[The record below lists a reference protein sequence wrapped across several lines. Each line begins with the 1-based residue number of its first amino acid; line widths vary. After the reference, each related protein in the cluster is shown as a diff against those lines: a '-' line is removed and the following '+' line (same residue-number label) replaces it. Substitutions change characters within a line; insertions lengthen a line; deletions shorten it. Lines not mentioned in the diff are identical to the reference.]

1 VAEHAPPKRFAK
13 ARGRDEVKTKNQK
26 QKVPMKNKTL
36 AIRMAAPAVGIMV
49 MAGICAGQTLHWQ
62 KTYGGPNNDAAHAIT
77 AVEGGNF
84 IVAGQTFSIGAG
96 GYDIYL
102 LKIKPDGDTM
112 WTTAIGG
119 PDDEDALG
127 ITATWDGGYIVTGS
141 LYSSAAEGSIVY
153 LMKIDS
159 NGKPLWTKKYGS
171 PKFGFGGA
179 ITPTPEGNF
188 IVAGCTAPNSESV
201 YLLKI
206 KPDGDTIWTKTY
218 GDVSDCR
225 AYAISPAQ
233 DGTFIVAG
241 TISNLPYILK
251 INSIGDTLWTRT
263 YTEGSKKSQG
273 VISSAAFSI
282 TPTDEGNFVI
292 EVTTAFFDTNGHFD
306 HALKGLINITTD
318 GDTLWTSTTG
328 ETDNQIPPAVL
339 VTKDG
344 YMLSA
349 TTVETLENGTDI
361 SISCAIA
368 DRYAYKNTPFR
379 FKIPVTGESLNYGY
393 TPLKVPSGMTVSLG
407 GTISWTPTTDSVYMD
422 HVEFQVSDD
431 FGKKDTLTFN
441 IFVNSKDHPSKVI
454 NPTSNLKNQAH
465 RSSISIS
472 TFSSYT
478 SFSLPVPTGSLA
490 IYDIHGRLIET
501 LSVSNSTAIWNTK
514 KAAGRYIARMMNGKS
529 NVSKAF
535 VVVK

>member
-1 VAEHAPPKRFAK
+1 VAE
-13 ARGRDEVKTKNQK
+13 GRDKVKTKNQK
-26 QKVPMKNKTL
+26 QKVPMKNKML
-36 AIRMAAPAVGIMV
+36 AIRMTAAAVGIMV
-49 MAGICAGQTLHWQ
+49 MAGICAGQILHWQ

-127 ITATWDGGYIVTGS
+127 ITATRDGGCIVTGS
-141 LYSSAAEGSIVY
+141 LYSSTAEGSIVY

-171 PKFGFGGA
+171 PKYGFGGA

-263 YTEGSKKSQG
+263 YTEGSNNSQE

-282 TPTDEGNFVI
+282 TPTEEGNFVI
-292 EVTTAFFDTNGHFD
+292 EVTTAFFDTNGYFN

-328 ETDNQIPPAVL
+328 ETENQIPPAVF

-349 TTVETLENGTDI
+349 TTVETPENGTDI
-361 SISCAIA
+361 RISCAIA

-379 FKIPVTGESLNYGY
+379 FKIPVSGDSLNYGY
-393 TPLKVPSGMTVSLG
+393 TPLKTPSGMTVSLG
-407 GTISWTPTTDSVYMD
+407 GTISWTPTTDSSYMD
-422 HVEFQVSDD
+422 HVEFLVSDD
-431 FGKKDTLTFN
+431 MGKKDTLTFN
-441 IFVNSKDHPSKVI
+441 IFVNSKDHPITVANLVSRKASQSLNDLTIRQVSSKEV
-454 NPTSNLKNQAH
+454 
-465 RSSISIS
+465 
-472 TFSSYT
+472 F
-478 SFSLPVPTGSLA
+478 FSLPCGTKSLS
-490 IYDIHGRLIET
+490 IYNIHGQLLENI
-501 LSVSNSTAIWNTK
+501 SVKGNQASWLPK
-514 KAAGRYIARMMNGKS
+514 HAAGRYFA
-529 NVSKAF
+529 KAILEKRETIKPF
-535 VVVK
+535 MLLK

>member
-1 VAEHAPPKRFAK
+1 
-13 ARGRDEVKTKNQK
+13 
-26 QKVPMKNKTL
+26 MKNKTL
-36 AIRMAAPAVGIMV
+36 AIRVAAAAVGIM
-49 MAGICAGQTLHWQ
+49 MLAGICAGQILHWQ
-62 KTYGGPNNDAAHAIT
+62 KTYGGPDNDAAHAIT
-77 AVEGGNF
+77 AAEGGNF
-84 IVAGQTFSIGAG
+84 IVAGQTLSYGAG

-127 ITATWDGGYIVTGS
+127 ITATRDGGYIVTGS

-171 PKFGFGGA
+171 PKYGFGGA

-188 IVAGCTAPNSESV
+188 IVAGCTAPNYESV

-241 TISNLPYILK
+241 TISNSGDNTLPYILK

-263 YTEGSKKSQG
+263 YTEGSNNSQG

-282 TPTDEGNFVI
+282 TPSEEGNFFI
-292 EVTTAFFDTNGHFD
+292 EVTTAFFNTNGYFD
-306 HALKGLINITTD
+306 HALKGLIYITTD
-318 GDTLWTSTTG
+318 GNTLWTSTTG
-328 ETDNQIPPAVL
+328 ETDNQITPAVL

-349 TTVETLENGTDI
+349 TTVETPENGTDI
-361 SISCAIA
+361 SIGCAIA

-379 FKIPVTGESLNYGY
+379 FKIPVSGDSLNYGY
-393 TPLKVPSGMTVSLG
+393 TPLKVPTGMTVSIG
-407 GTISWTPTTDSVYMD
+407 GTISWTPTTDSSYMD
-422 HVEFQVSDD
+422 HVEFLVSDD

-441 IFVNSKDHPSKVI
+441 IFINSKGHPSKVL
-454 NPTSNLKNQAH
+454 NPTSNSKNQTH
-465 RSSISIS
+465 QSGISIS
-472 TFSSYT
+472 TFSSSI
-478 SFSLPVPTGSLA
+478 SFFLPVPTGSLA
-490 IYDIHGRLIET
+490 IYDIHGRLIEK
-501 LSVSNSTAIWNTK
+501 LSVSNNTAIWNTK
-514 KAAGRYIARMMNGKS
+514 NAAGRYVARMMLGKS